1 MFQMSS
7 HEIFEDGQVI
17 FDEDSQG
24 DWVYSIEKGVVELS
38 KMIGGKRLIL
48 DTLQAGDVFGEVG
61 YITKGTRSSTAT
73 ARGTTEL
80 GVVDR
85 SFLEDEFNKLSGSFR
100 SILKGMAQR
109 LQRTTTMLAHEKIRR
124 EEPRIRKVFGLTFKD
139 KESLVKAYSE
149 NLSGLGVYIKTPKPL
164 PEGAR
169 FNLKL
174 SLPDDQEPLRIGC
187 EVAWTRN
194 ETDDPSERPIGMGV
208 KFIQISK
215 EGLQRL
221 REALKDSE
229 EEVTEL

>member
-1 MFQMSS
+1 MFQISG
-7 HEIFEDGQVI
+7 HEVFEDGQVI
-17 FDEDSQG
+17 FQEDSPG
-24 DWVYSIEKGVVELS
+24 DSIYSIEQGVVELS
-38 KMIGGKRLIL
+38 KIIGGKRLIL
-48 DTLQAGDVFGEVG
+48 DTLKAGDVFGEDG
-61 YITKGTRSSTAT
+61 YITMGARIATAT
-73 ARGTTEL
+73 ARGKTEL

-85 SFLEDEFNKLSGSFR
+85 SFLDEELNKLSGNFR

-109 LQRTTTMLAHEKIRR
+109 LQRTTTLLALEKIRR

-139 KESLVKAYSE
+139 RKSLVKAYSE

-164 PEGAR
+164 PKGAR

-174 SLPDDQEPLRIGC
+174 NLPDDQEQLRVGC
-187 EVAWTRN
+187 EVAWTRT
-194 ETDDPSERPIGMGV
+194 ETDDPSVRPIGMGV

-221 REALKDSE
+221 RDALKDSE

>member
-1 MFQMSS
+1 MVQVSS
-7 HEIFEDGQVI
+7 HEVFEDGQVI
-17 FDEDSQG
+17 FDEDSHG
-24 DWVYSIEKGVVELS
+24 DWVYIIEKGVVELS
-38 KMIGGKRLIL
+38 KIIGGKRLIL

-61 YITKGTRSSTAT
+61 YITMGARTATAT

-85 SFLEDEFNKLSGSFR
+85 SFLDDELSKLSGSFR

-149 NLSGLGVYIKTPKPL
+149 NLSGLGVYIKTPNPL
-164 PEGAR
+164 PKGTR

-174 SLPDDQEPLRIGC
+174 NLPDDEEALRIGC
-187 EVAWTRN
+187 EVAWIRN

>member
-1 MFQMSS
+1 MFQISS
-7 HEIFEDGQVI
+7 REVFEDGQVI
-17 FDEDSQG
+17 YNEDSQG
-24 DWVYSIEKGVVELS
+24 DWIYIIEQGVVELS

-48 DTLQAGDVFGEVG
+48 DTLQAGDMFGEVG
-61 YITKGTRSSTAT
+61 YITMGARTATAT
-73 ARGTTEL
+73 ARGNTEL
-80 GVVDR
+80 GIVDR
-85 SFLEDEFNKLSGSFR
+85 SFLEEEFNKLSGSFR

-149 NLSGLGVYIKTPKPL
+149 NLSGLGVYIKTPNPL
-164 PEGAR
+164 PKGAR

-174 SLPDDQEPLRIGC
+174 SLPDDEEPLRIGC
-187 EVAWTRN
+187 EVAWTRT

-221 REALKDSE
+221 RDALKDSE